1 MLDRITA
8 PEIKET
14 EKVSYIEP
22 EVRTLSNG
30 MKVLGFNIGSQEVI
44 QLEFNFHSGSKYQ
57 EKSLIARYVSK
68 MIGEASSNYAPGD
81 IMDKI
86 DYYGAFLQSNS
97 DRDMSHVTLFTIQK
111 QLKHVLPVFA
121 EALSNPAFP
130 ERELSI
136 HLKNGKQNFKVENE
150 KVGYRCRQL
159 FTELLF
165 KNHAY
170 GKLADETAYDEV
182 NSSMLID
189 FYKKMYSASNG
200 LIIVAGK
207 FDDSLYS
214 QLEKEF
220 GRLPVGEN
228 KRSSQK
234 VVTSKAEKVYEEKL
248 GAIQSGIRIGK
259 VLDVQY
265 GSDEFFKLQI
275 LNTVLGGYFGS
286 RLMSNVREDKGYTY
300 GIGSAIAS
308 MEDAMFFF
316 LSTEVG
322 ADVTKEA
329 LKEVYFE
336 LDRLRDELVSEEELV
351 MVKNYMLGSMLKSS
365 DGPFSMADK
374 YKSVYFKG
382 EDLSF
387 YDRYIS
393 MINNVTSEE
402 LLVVAKKYFDPKEM
416 LEVVVGKK

>member
-44 QLEFNFHSGSKYQ
+44 QLEFNFYSGSKYQ
-57 EKSLIARYVSK
+57 EKSLVARYVSK
-68 MIGEASSNYAPGD
+68 MIGEASSNYASGE

-86 DYYGAFLQSNS
+86 DYYGAFMQSDS

-121 EALSNPAFP
+121 EALSNPTFP

-136 HLKNGKQNFKVENE
+136 HLKNGKQKYKVENE

-170 GKLADETAYDEV
+170 GKLADEAAYDEI
-182 NSSMLID
+182 NASMLIN

-200 LIIVAGK
+200 LIVAAGR

-220 GRLPVGEN
+220 GGIPVGEN

-275 LNTVLGGYFGS
+275 LNTVFGGYFGS

-322 ADVTKEA
+322 VDVTNEA

-336 LDRLRDELVSEEELV
+336 LDRLRDELVSEDELV
-351 MVKNYMLGSMLKSS
+351 LVKNYMLGSMLKSS

-382 EDLSF
+382 EDLRF

>member
-1 MLDRITA
+1 MLDRVTA

-14 EKVSYIEP
+14 EKVPYIEP

-30 MKVLGFNIGSQEVI
+30 MKILGFNVGSQEVI

-68 MIGEASSNYAPGD
+68 MIGEGSSNYVPGE

-86 DYYGAFLQSNS
+86 DYYGAFLKSDS

-121 EALSNPAFP
+121 EALLKPTFP
-130 ERELSI
+130 ERELNI

-165 KNHAY
+165 KNHSY
-170 GKLADETAYDEV
+170 GKFADETAYDDL
-182 NSSMLID
+182 SASMLVE
-189 FYKKMYSASNG
+189 YYEKMYSASNG
-200 LIIVAGK
+200 LIVVAGK
-207 FDDSLYS
+207 FDDSLYN

-220 GRLPVGEN
+220 GIIPIGEN
-228 KRSSQK
+228 KRNSQK
-234 VVTSKAEKVYEEKL
+234 VIFSKAEKVYEEKP

-259 VLDVQY
+259 VLNVKY

-275 LNTVLGGYFGS
+275 INTVLGGYFGS
-286 RLMSNVREDKGYTY
+286 RLMSNIREDKGYTY
-300 GIGSAIAS
+300 GIGSAIVS
-308 MEDAMFFF
+308 MEDAIFFF
-316 LSTEVG
+316 ISAEVG
-322 ADVTKEA
+322 VDVTNET
-329 LKEVYFE
+329 LQEVYFE
-336 LDRLRDELVSEEELV
+336 LNRLCDELVPKEELV

-382 EDLSF
+382 EDLRF

-402 LLVVAKKYFDPKEM
+402 LLTVAKKYFNPKEM

>member
-8 PEIKET
+8 PGIKET
-14 EKVSYIEP
+14 DNVSYIEP
-22 EVRTLSNG
+22 EIRTLSNG

-44 QLEFNFHSGSKYQ
+44 QLEFNFYSGSKYQ
-57 EKSLIARYVSK
+57 DKSLIAGYVSK
-68 MIGEASSNYAPGD
+68 MIGEASSNYAPGE

-86 DYYGAFLQSNS
+86 DYYGAFLQSGS

-121 EALSNPAFP
+121 EALSNPTFP
-130 ERELSI
+130 ERELGI

-159 FTELLF
+159 FSELLF
-165 KNHAY
+165 ENHVY
-170 GKLADETAYDEV
+170 GKMAAEGAYDGLD
-182 NSSMLID
+182 SSMLLD

-200 LIIVAGK
+200 LILVAGK
-207 FDDSLYS
+207 FDDSLYAE
-214 QLEKEF
+214 LEKEF
-220 GRLPVGEN
+220 GSLPIGEN
-228 KRSSQK
+228 YRSSQR
-234 VVTSKAEKVYEEKL
+234 VTTSKAEKVYEEKE

-259 VLDVQY
+259 VLDLTF

-275 LNTVLGGYFGS
+275 LNTILGGYFGS

-300 GIGSAIAS
+300 GIGSAIAT

-316 LSTEVG
+316 ISTEVG
-322 ADVTKEA
+322 TDVTNAA

-336 LDRLRDELVSEEELV
+336 LDRLREELV
-351 MVKNYMLGSMLKSS
+351 PDEELEMVKNYILGSMLKSS

-402 LLVVAKKYFDPKEM
+402 LFAVAKEYFDPKEM

>member
-44 QLEFNFHSGSKYQ
+44 QLEFNFYSGSKYQ
-57 EKSLIARYVSK
+57 EKSLIAGYVSK
-68 MIGEASSNYAPGD
+68 MIGEASSNYAPGE

-86 DYYGAFLQSNS
+86 DYYGAFLQSGS

-182 NSSMLID
+182 SSSMLID

-200 LIIVAGK
+200 LIVVAGK

-220 GRLPVGEN
+220 GVIPVGEN

-234 VVTSKAEKVYEEKL
+234 VVTSKAEKIYEEKL

-265 GSDEFFKLQI
+265 GSDEFFKLQV

-322 ADVTKEA
+322 ADVTNEA

>member
-44 QLEFNFHSGSKYQ
+44 QLEFNFYSGSKYQ

-68 MIGEASSNYAPGD
+68 MIGEASSNYASGE

-86 DYYGAFLQSNS
+86 DYYGAFMQSDS

-170 GKLADETAYDEV
+170 GKLADEAAYDEV
-182 NSSMLID
+182 NASMLIN

-200 LIIVAGK
+200 LIVVAGK

-220 GRLPVGEN
+220 GAIPVGEN

-234 VVTSKAEKVYEEKL
+234 VVTSKAEKIYEEKL

-265 GSDEFFKLQI
+265 GSDEFFKLQV

-322 ADVTKEA
+322 ADVTNEA

>member
-44 QLEFNFHSGSKYQ
+44 QLEFNFYSGSKYQ
-57 EKSLIARYVSK
+57 EKSLIAGYVSK
-68 MIGEASSNYAPGD
+68 MIGEASSNYAPGE

-86 DYYGAFLQSNS
+86 DYYGAFLQSGS

-121 EALSNPAFP
+121 EALSNPTFP
-130 ERELSI
+130 ERELGI

-159 FTELLF
+159 FSELLF
-165 KNHAY
+165 ENHVY
-170 GKLADETAYDEV
+170 GKMAAEGAYDGLD
-182 NSSMLID
+182 SSMLLD

-200 LIIVAGK
+200 LILVAGK
-207 FDDSLYS
+207 FDDSLYAE
-214 QLEKEF
+214 LEKEF
-220 GRLPVGEN
+220 GSLPIGEN
-228 KRSSQK
+228 YRSSQR
-234 VVTSKAEKVYEEKL
+234 VTTSKAEKVYEEKE

-259 VLDVQY
+259 VLDLTF

-275 LNTVLGGYFGS
+275 LNTILGGYFGS

-300 GIGSAIAS
+300 GIGSAIAT

-316 LSTEVG
+316 ISTEVG
-322 ADVTKEA
+322 TDVTNAA

-336 LDRLRDELVSEEELV
+336 LDRLREELV
-351 MVKNYMLGSMLKSS
+351 PDEELEMVKNYILGSMLKSS

-402 LLVVAKKYFDPKEM
+402 LFAVAKEYFDPKEM

>member
-22 EVRTLSNG
+22 EVRMLSNG
-30 MKVLGFNIGSQEVI
+30 MKVLGFNIGSQAVI
-44 QLEFNFHSGSKYQ
+44 QLEFNFYSGSKYQ
-57 EKSLIARYVSK
+57 EKSLIAGYVSK

-316 LSTEVG
+316 ISTEVG
-322 ADVTKEA
+322 ADVTNAA
-329 LKEVYFE
+329 LVEVYFE
-336 LDRLRDELVSEEELV
+336 LDILRDELVSEEELV

>member
-22 EVRTLSNG
+22 EVRMLSNG

-44 QLEFNFHSGSKYQ
+44 QLEFNFYSGSKYQ
-57 EKSLIARYVSK
+57 EKSLIAGYVSK
-68 MIGEASSNYAPGD
+68 MIGEASSNYASGE

-86 DYYGAFLQSNS
+86 DYYGAFLQSGS

-111 QLKHVLPVFA
+111 QLKYVLPVFA
-121 EALSNPAFP
+121 EALSNPTFP

-136 HLKNGKQNFKVENE
+136 HLKNGKQNYKVENE

-170 GKLADETAYDEV
+170 GKLADEAAYDEV
-182 NSSMLID
+182 NASMLID
-189 FYKKMYSASNG
+189 FYKRMYSASNG
-200 LIIVAGK
+200 LIVVAGK

-214 QLEKEF
+214 QLEMEF
-220 GRLPVGEN
+220 GGIPVGEN

-286 RLMSNVREDKGYTY
+286 RLMSNIREDKGYTY

-308 MEDAMFFF
+308 FEDAMFFF

-336 LDRLRDELVSEEELV
+336 LDRLRDQLVSEEELG

-374 YKSVYFKG
+374 YKSVYFNG

-387 YDRYIS
+387 YDHYIS
-393 MINNVTSEE
+393 IINNVTSEE

>member
-8 PEIKET
+8 PEIKKT
-14 EKVSYIEP
+14 GKVSYIEP
-22 EVRTLSNG
+22 EIRTLSNG

-44 QLEFNFHSGSKYQ
+44 QLEFNFYSGSKYQ
-57 EKSLIARYVSK
+57 DKSLISGYVSK
-68 MIGEASSNYAPGD
+68 MIGEASSNYSPGE

-86 DYYGAFLQSNS
+86 DYYGSFLQSGS
-97 DRDMSHVTLFTIQK
+97 DRDMSHITLFTIQK

-121 EALSNPAFP
+121 EALSNPTFP

-136 HLKNGKQNFKVENE
+136 HLKNGKQNYKVENE

-170 GKLADETAYDEV
+170 GKLADEAAYDEV
-182 NSSMLID
+182 EAGMLID
-189 FYKKMYSASNG
+189 FHRRMYSASNG
-200 LIIVAGK
+200 LIVVAGK

-220 GRLPVGEN
+220 GDIPIGEN

-234 VVTSKAEKVYEEKL
+234 VITSKAEKVYEQKL

-259 VLDVQY
+259 VLDLEY

-286 RLMSNVREDKGYTY
+286 RLMSNIREDKGYTY

-308 MEDAMFFF
+308 LEDAVFFF

-336 LDRLRDELVSEEELV
+336 LDRLRHELVSEEELG

-374 YKSVYFKG
+374 YKSVYFNG

-387 YDRYIS
+387 YDHYIS

-402 LLVVAKKYFDPKEM
+402 LLVIAKKYFDPKEM

>member
-1 MLDRITA
+1 MLDRVTA
-8 PEIKET
+8 PETKAT

-30 MKVLGFNIGSQEVI
+30 MKILGFNIGSQEVI
-44 QLEFNFHSGSKYQ
+44 QLEFNFHAGSKYQ

-68 MIGEASSNYAPGD
+68 MIGEASSNYVSGE

-86 DYYGAFLQSNS
+86 DYYGAFLQSDS

-111 QLKHVLPVFA
+111 QLKHILPVFA
-121 EALSNPAFP
+121 EALLNPTFP
-130 ERELSI
+130 ERELNI

-170 GKLADETAYDEV
+170 GKFADETAYDEL
-182 NSSMLID
+182 SASMLID
-189 FYKKMYSASNG
+189 YYKKMYSASNG
-200 LIIVAGK
+200 LIVVAGK
-207 FDDSLYS
+207 FDDSLYI

-220 GRLPVGEN
+220 GVIPIGEN
-228 KRSSQK
+228 KRNSDKVLSSK
-234 VVTSKAEKVYEEKL
+234 VEKVYEEKP

-259 VLDVQY
+259 VLNVIY

-275 LNTVLGGYFGS
+275 INTVLGGYFGS
-286 RLMSNVREDKGYTY
+286 RLMSNIREDKGYTY
-300 GIGSAIAS
+300 GIGSAVAS
-308 MEDAMFFF
+308 MEDAIFFF
-316 LSTEVG
+316 ISAEVG
-322 ADVTKEA
+322 ADVTNET
-329 LKEVYFE
+329 LQEVYFE
-336 LDRLRDELVSEEELV
+336 LNRLCNDLVPKEELV

-393 MINNVTSEE
+393 MINKVTSEE
-402 LLVVAKKYFDPKEM
+402 LLTVAKKYFNPKEM

>member
-1 MLDRITA
+1 MLDRVTA
-8 PEIKET
+8 PGIKET

-22 EVRTLSNG
+22 EVRILSNG

-68 MIGEASSNYAPGD
+68 MIGEASSNYDPGE

-86 DYYGAFLQSNS
+86 DYFGAFLQSNS

-121 EALSNPAFP
+121 EALLNPNFP
-130 ERELSI
+130 ERELNI

-150 KVGYRCRQL
+150 KVSYRCRQL

-165 KNHAY
+165 KNHSY
-170 GKLADETAYDEV
+170 GKFADETAYDDLRA
-182 NSSMLID
+182 SMLVEY
-189 FYKKMYSASNG
+189 YKKMYSASNG
-200 LIIVAGK
+200 LIVVSGK

-220 GRLPVGEN
+220 GVIPIGEN
-228 KRSSQK
+228 KRNSQK
-234 VVTSKAEKVYEEKL
+234 VIFSKAEKVYEEKP

-259 VLDVQY
+259 VLNVKY

-275 LNTVLGGYFGS
+275 INTVLGGYFGS
-286 RLMSNVREDKGYTY
+286 RLMSNIREDKGYTY
-300 GIGSAIAS
+300 GIGSAIVS
-308 MEDAMFFF
+308 MEDAIFFF
-316 LSTEVG
+316 ISTEVG
-322 ADVTKEA
+322 VDVTNET
-329 LKEVYFE
+329 LQEVYFE
-336 LDRLRDELVSEEELV
+336 LNRLCKELVSKEELV

-382 EDLSF
+382 EDLRF
-387 YDRYIS
+387 YDRFIS
-393 MINNVTSEE
+393 MINNVTSQE
-402 LLVVAKKYFDPKEM
+402 LFTVAKKYFEPKEM
-416 LEVVVGKK
+416 LEVVVGKM

>member
-1 MLDRITA
+1 MLDRVTA
-8 PEIKET
+8 PETKET

-30 MKVLGFNIGSQEVI
+30 MKILGFNIGSQEVI

-57 EKSLIARYVSK
+57 EKSLTARYVSK
-68 MIGEASSNYAPGD
+68 MIGEASSDYVSGE

-86 DYYGAFLQSNS
+86 DYYGAFLQSDS

-111 QLKHVLPVFA
+111 QLNHILPVFA
-121 EALSNPAFP
+121 EALLNPTFP
-130 ERELSI
+130 ERELNI

-170 GKLADETAYDEV
+170 GKFADETAYDEL
-182 NSSMLID
+182 SASMLVD
-189 FYKKMYSASNG
+189 YYKKMYSASNG
-200 LIIVAGK
+200 LILVAGK

-220 GRLPVGEN
+220 GAIPIGKN
-228 KRSSQK
+228 KRNSQK
-234 VVTSKAEKVYEEKL
+234 LISSKAEKVYEEKP
-248 GAIQSGIRIGK
+248 GAIQSGIRIGR
-259 VLDVQY
+259 VLNVKY
-265 GSDEFFKLQI
+265 GSNEFFKLQI
-275 LNTVLGGYFGS
+275 INTVLGGYFGS
-286 RLMSNVREDKGYTY
+286 RLMSNIREDKGYTY
-300 GIGSAIAS
+300 GIGSAIVS
-308 MEDAMFFF
+308 MEDAIFFF
-316 LSTEVG
+316 ISAEVG
-322 ADVTKEA
+322 ADVTNET
-329 LKEVYFE
+329 LQEVYLE
-336 LDRLRDELVSEEELV
+336 LNRLCDELVPKEELV

-374 YKSVYFKG
+374 YKTVYFKG

-402 LLVVAKKYFDPKEM
+402 LLIVAKKYFNPKEM

>member
-8 PEIKET
+8 PEIKKT
-14 EKVSYIEP
+14 GKVSYIEP
-22 EVRTLSNG
+22 EIRTLSNG

-44 QLEFNFHSGSKYQ
+44 QLEFNFYSGSKYQ
-57 EKSLIARYVSK
+57 DKSLIAGYVSK
-68 MIGEASSNYAPGD
+68 MIGEASSNYSPGE

-86 DYYGAFLQSNS
+86 DYYGSFLQSGS
-97 DRDMSHVTLFTIQK
+97 DRDMSHITLFTIQK

-121 EALSNPAFP
+121 EALSNPTFP

-170 GKLADETAYDEV
+170 GKLADEAAYDEV
-182 NSSMLID
+182 EAGMLID
-189 FYKKMYSASNG
+189 FHRRMYSASNG
-200 LIIVAGK
+200 LIVVAGK

-220 GRLPVGEN
+220 GDIPIGEN

-234 VVTSKAEKVYEEKL
+234 VITSKAEKVYEQKL

-259 VLDVQY
+259 VLDLEY

-286 RLMSNVREDKGYTY
+286 RLMSNIREDKGYTY

-308 MEDAMFFF
+308 LEDAVFFF

-336 LDRLRDELVSEEELV
+336 LDRLRHELVSEEELG

-374 YKSVYFKG
+374 YKSVYFNG

-387 YDRYIS
+387 YDHYIS

>member
-8 PEIKET
+8 PGIKET
-14 EKVSYIEP
+14 DNVSYIEP
-22 EVRTLSNG
+22 EIRTLSNG

-44 QLEFNFHSGSKYQ
+44 QLEFNFYSGSKYQ
-57 EKSLIARYVSK
+57 DKSLIAGYVSK
-68 MIGEASSNYAPGD
+68 MIGEASSNYAPGE

-86 DYYGAFLQSNS
+86 DYYGAFLQSGS

-121 EALSNPAFP
+121 EALSNPTFP
-130 ERELSI
+130 ERELGI

-159 FTELLF
+159 FSELLF
-165 KNHAY
+165 ENHVY
-170 GKLADETAYDEV
+170 GKMAAEGAYDGLD
-182 NSSMLID
+182 SSMLLD

-200 LIIVAGK
+200 LILVAGK
-207 FDDSLYS
+207 FDDSLYAE
-214 QLEKEF
+214 LEKEF
-220 GRLPVGEN
+220 GSLPIGEN
-228 KRSSQK
+228 YRSSQR
-234 VVTSKAEKVYEEKL
+234 VTTSKAEKVYEEKE

-259 VLDVQY
+259 VLDLTF

-275 LNTVLGGYFGS
+275 LNTILGGYFGS

-300 GIGSAIAS
+300 GIGSAIAT

-316 LSTEVG
+316 ISTEVG
-322 ADVTKEA
+322 TDVTNAA

-336 LDRLRDELVSEEELV
+336 LDRLREELV
-351 MVKNYMLGSMLKSS
+351 PVEELEMVKNYILGSMLKSS

-402 LLVVAKKYFDPKEM
+402 LFAVAKEYFDPKEM

>member
-8 PEIKET
+8 PEIKKI

-44 QLEFNFHSGSKYQ
+44 QLEFNFYSGSKYQ
-57 EKSLIARYVSK
+57 EKSLIAGYVSK
-68 MIGEASSNYAPGD
+68 MIGEASSNYVSGE

-86 DYYGAFLQSNS
+86 DYFGAFLQSDS

-111 QLKHVLPVFA
+111 QLNHILPVFA
-121 EALSNPAFP
+121 EALLNPTFP
-130 ERELSI
+130 ERELNI
-136 HLKNGKQNFKVENE
+136 HLQNGKQNFKVENE

-170 GKLADETAYDEV
+170 GKFADETAYDEL
-182 NSSMLID
+182 SASMLVD
-189 FYKKMYSASNG
+189 YYKKMYSASNG
-200 LIIVAGK
+200 LIVVAGK

-220 GRLPVGEN
+220 GVIPIGKNIRN
-228 KRSSQK
+228 SQK
-234 VVTSKAEKVYEEKL
+234 MISSKSEKVYEEKP
-248 GAIQSGIRIGK
+248 GAIQSGIRIGR
-259 VLDVQY
+259 VLNVKY
-265 GSDEFFKLQI
+265 GSNEFFKLQI
-275 LNTVLGGYFGS
+275 INTILGGYFGS
-286 RLMSNVREDKGYTY
+286 RLMSNIREDKGYTY
-300 GIGSAIAS
+300 GIGSAIVS
-308 MEDAMFFF
+308 MEDAIFFF
-316 LSTEVG
+316 ISAEVG
-322 ADVTKEA
+322 ADVTNET
-329 LKEVYFE
+329 LQEVYFE
-336 LDRLRDELVSEEELV
+336 LNRLCDEMVPKEELL

-374 YKSVYFKG
+374 YKTVYLKG

-402 LLVVAKKYFDPKEM
+402 LLIVAKKYFNPEEM

>member
-22 EVRTLSNG
+22 EVRMLSNG

-44 QLEFNFHSGSKYQ
+44 QLEFTFYSGSKYQ
-57 EKSLIARYVSK
+57 EKSLIAGYVSK
-68 MIGEASSNYAPGD
+68 MIGEGSSNYAPGE

-86 DYYGAFLQSNS
+86 DYYGAFLQSGS

-111 QLKHVLPVFA
+111 QLKHVLPIFA
-121 EALSNPAFP
+121 EALLNPTFP
-130 ERELSI
+130 ERELGI
-136 HLKNGKQNFKVENE
+136 HLKNGKQNYKVENE

-159 FTELLF
+159 FSKFLF

-170 GKLADETAYDEV
+170 GKLADEASYNAV
-182 NSSMLID
+182 NSSMLAD

-200 LIIVAGK
+200 LIVVAGK

-220 GRLPVGEN
+220 GSLPVGE
-228 KRSSQK
+228 KFRSAQIIT
-234 VVTSKAEKVYEEKL
+234 TSKAEKVYEEKE

-259 VLDVQY
+259 VLDVRF
-265 GSDEFFKLQI
+265 GTDEFFQLQI
-275 LNTVLGGYFGS
+275 LNTILGGYFGS
-286 RLMSNVREDKGYTY
+286 RLMSNIREDKGYTY

-316 LSTEVG
+316 ISTEVG
-322 ADVTKEA
+322 ADVTNAA
-329 LKEVYFE
+329 LIEVYFE
-336 LDRLRDELVSEEELV
+336 LNRLRDELVSEEELV
-351 MVKNYMLGSMLKSS
+351 MVKNYILGSMLKSS

-374 YKSVYFKG
+374 YKSVYLKG

-393 MINNVTSEE
+393 MINNVTSEK
-402 LLVVAKKYFDPKEM
+402 LLDVAKKYFDPKEM

>member
-14 EKVSYIEP
+14 QKVSYIEP
-22 EVRTLSNG
+22 EIRTLSNG

-44 QLEFNFHSGSKYQ
+44 QLEFNFYSGAKYQ
-57 EKSLIARYVSK
+57 EKSLIAGYVSK
-68 MIGEASSNYAPGD
+68 MIGEASSNYASGE

-86 DYYGAFLQSNS
+86 DYYGAFLQTGS

-121 EALSNPAFP
+121 EALSKPTFP
-130 ERELSI
+130 KRELSI

-170 GKLADETAYDEV
+170 GKLADEAAYDEI
-182 NSSMLID
+182 NASMLID

-200 LIIVAGK
+200 LIVVAGK

-220 GRLPVGEN
+220 GRLPVGEK
-228 KRSSQK
+228 KRSSQIIT
-234 VVTSKAEKVYEEKL
+234 TSKAEKVYEEKL
-248 GAIQSGIRIGK
+248 GAIQSGVRIGK

-286 RLMSNVREDKGYTY
+286 RLMSNIREDKGYTY

-316 LSTEVG
+316 ISAEVG
-322 ADVTKEA
+322 ADVTNAA
-329 LKEVYFE
+329 LVEVYFE
-336 LDRLRDELVSEEELV
+336 LNRLRAELVSEEELV

-382 EDLSF
+382 KDLSF

>member
-8 PEIKET
+8 PEIKKT
-14 EKVSYIEP
+14 GKVSYIEP
-22 EVRTLSNG
+22 EIRTLSNG

-44 QLEFNFHSGSKYQ
+44 QLEFNFYSGSKYQ
-57 EKSLIARYVSK
+57 DKSLIAGYVSK
-68 MIGEASSNYAPGD
+68 MIGEASSNYSPGE

-86 DYYGAFLQSNS
+86 DYYGSFLQSGS
-97 DRDMSHVTLFTIQK
+97 DRDMSHITLFTIQK

-121 EALSNPAFP
+121 EALSNPTFP

-170 GKLADETAYDEV
+170 GKLADEAAYDEV
-182 NSSMLID
+182 EAGMLID
-189 FYKKMYSASNG
+189 FHRRMYSASNG
-200 LIIVAGK
+200 LIVVAGK

-220 GRLPVGEN
+220 GDIPIGEN

-234 VVTSKAEKVYEEKL
+234 VITSKAEKVYEQKL

-259 VLDVQY
+259 VLDLEY

-286 RLMSNVREDKGYTY
+286 RLMSNIREDKGYTY

-308 MEDAMFFF
+308 LEDAVFFF

-336 LDRLRDELVSEEELV
+336 LDRLRHELVSEEELG

-374 YKSVYFKG
+374 YKSVYFNG

-387 YDRYIS
+387 YDHYIS

-402 LLVVAKKYFDPKEM
+402 LLVIAKKYFDPKEM

>member
-44 QLEFNFHSGSKYQ
+44 QLEFNFYSGSKYQ
-57 EKSLIARYVSK
+57 EKSLIAGYVSK
-68 MIGEASSNYAPGD
+68 MIGEASSNYASGE

-86 DYYGAFLQSNS
+86 DYYGAFLQTGS

-111 QLKHVLPVFA
+111 QLKYVLPVFA
-121 EALSNPAFP
+121 EALSKPTFP

-136 HLKNGKQNFKVENE
+136 HLKNGKQNYKVENE

-170 GKLADETAYDEV
+170 GKLADEATYDEV
-182 NSSMLID
+182 NSSMLIN
-189 FYKKMYSASNG
+189 FYKRMYSASNG
-200 LIIVAGK
+200 LIVVAGK

-214 QLEKEF
+214 QLENEF
-220 GRLPVGEN
+220 GSIPVGEN

-234 VVTSKAEKVYEEKL
+234 VVSSKAEKVYEEKL

-275 LNTVLGGYFGS
+275 LNTVFGGYFGS
-286 RLMSNVREDKGYTY
+286 RLMSNIREDKGYTY
-300 GIGSAIAS
+300 GIGSAITS

-322 ADVTKEA
+322 ADVTNEA

-382 EDLSF
+382 KDLSF

>member
-1 MLDRITA
+1 MLDRVTA
-8 PEIKET
+8 PETKAT

-30 MKVLGFNIGSQEVI
+30 MKILGFNIGSQEVI
-44 QLEFNFHSGSKYQ
+44 QLEFNFHAGSKYQ

-68 MIGEASSNYAPGD
+68 MIGEASSNYVSGE

-86 DYYGAFLQSNS
+86 DYYGAFLQSDS

-111 QLKHVLPVFA
+111 QLKHILPVFA
-121 EALSNPAFP
+121 EALLNPTFP
-130 ERELSI
+130 ERELNI

-170 GKLADETAYDEV
+170 GKFADETAYDEL
-182 NSSMLID
+182 SASMLID
-189 FYKKMYSASNG
+189 YYKKMYSASNG
-200 LIIVAGK
+200 LIVVAGK

-220 GRLPVGEN
+220 GVIPIGKN
-228 KRSSQK
+228 KIKSQK
-234 VVTSKAEKVYEEKL
+234 LISSKAEKVYEEKP
-248 GAIQSGIRIGK
+248 GAIQSGIRIGR
-259 VLDVQY
+259 VLNVKY
-265 GSDEFFKLQI
+265 GSNEFFKLQI
-275 LNTVLGGYFGS
+275 INTILGGYFGS
-286 RLMSNVREDKGYTY
+286 RLMSNIREDKGYTY
-300 GIGSAIAS
+300 GIGSAIVS
-308 MEDAMFFF
+308 MEDAIFFF
-316 LSTEVG
+316 ISAEVG
-322 ADVTKEA
+322 ADVTNET
-329 LKEVYFE
+329 LQEVYFE
-336 LDRLRDELVSEEELV
+336 LNRLCDEIVPKEELL

-365 DGPFSMADK
+365 DGPFSMAGK
-374 YKSVYFKG
+374 YKKVYLKG

-402 LLVVAKKYFDPKEM
+402 LFSVAKKYFNPEKM

>member
-57 EKSLIARYVSK
+57 EKSLVARYVSK
-68 MIGEASSNYAPGD
+68 MIGEASSNYASGE

-86 DYYGAFLQSNS
+86 DYYGAFMQSDS

-121 EALSNPAFP
+121 EALSNPTFP

-136 HLKNGKQNFKVENE
+136 HLKNGKQNYKVENE

-170 GKLADETAYDEV
+170 GKLADEAAYDEI
-182 NSSMLID
+182 NASMLIN

-200 LIIVAGK
+200 LIVVAGR

-220 GRLPVGEN
+220 GGIPVGEN

-234 VVTSKAEKVYEEKL
+234 VVTSKAEKVYEERL

-275 LNTVLGGYFGS
+275 LNTVFGGYFGS

-322 ADVTKEA
+322 ADVTNEA

-336 LDRLRDELVSEEELV
+336 LDRLRDELVSEDELV
-351 MVKNYMLGSMLKSS
+351 LVKNYMLGSMLKSS

-382 EDLSF
+382 EDLRF

>member
-8 PEIKET
+8 PEIKKT
-14 EKVSYIEP
+14 GKVSYIEP
-22 EVRTLSNG
+22 EIRTLSNG

-44 QLEFNFHSGSKYQ
+44 QLEFNFYSGSKYQ
-57 EKSLIARYVSK
+57 DKSLIAGYVSK
-68 MIGEASSNYAPGD
+68 MIGEASSNYSPGE

-86 DYYGAFLQSNS
+86 DYYGSFLQSGS
-97 DRDMSHVTLFTIQK
+97 DRDMSHITLFTIQK

-121 EALSNPAFP
+121 EALSNPTFP

-136 HLKNGKQNFKVENE
+136 HLKNGKQNYKVENE

-170 GKLADETAYDEV
+170 GKLADEAAYDEV
-182 NSSMLID
+182 EAGMLID
-189 FYKKMYSASNG
+189 FHRRMYSASNG
-200 LIIVAGK
+200 LIVVAGK

-220 GRLPVGEN
+220 GDIPIGEN

-234 VVTSKAEKVYEEKL
+234 VITSKAEKVYEQKL

-259 VLDVQY
+259 VLDLEY

-286 RLMSNVREDKGYTY
+286 RLMSNTREDKGYTY

-308 MEDAMFFF
+308 LEDAVFFF

-336 LDRLRDELVSEEELV
+336 LDRLRHELVSEEELG

-374 YKSVYFKG
+374 YKSVYFNG

-387 YDRYIS
+387 YDHYIS

-402 LLVVAKKYFDPKEM
+402 LLVIAKKYFDPKEM

>member
-44 QLEFNFHSGSKYQ
+44 QLEFNFYSGSKYQ
-57 EKSLIARYVSK
+57 EKSLVARYVSK
-68 MIGEASSNYAPGD
+68 MIGEASSNYASGE

-86 DYYGAFLQSNS
+86 DYYGAFMQSDS

-121 EALSNPAFP
+121 EALSNPTFP

-136 HLKNGKQNFKVENE
+136 HLKNGKQKYKVENE

-170 GKLADETAYDEV
+170 GKLADEAAYDEI
-182 NSSMLID
+182 NASMLIN

-200 LIIVAGK
+200 LIVAAGR

-220 GRLPVGEN
+220 GGIPVGEN

-275 LNTVLGGYFGS
+275 LNTVFGGYFGS

-308 MEDAMFFF
+308 MEDAIFFF

-322 ADVTKEA
+322 VDVTNEA

-336 LDRLRDELVSEEELV
+336 LDRLRDELVSEDELV
-351 MVKNYMLGSMLKSS
+351 LVKNYMLGSMLKSS

-382 EDLSF
+382 EDLRF

>member
-8 PEIKET
+8 PEIKKT
-14 EKVSYIEP
+14 GKVSYIEP
-22 EVRTLSNG
+22 EIRTLSNG

-44 QLEFNFHSGSKYQ
+44 QLEFNFYSGSKYQ
-57 EKSLIARYVSK
+57 DKSLIAGYVSK
-68 MIGEASSNYAPGD
+68 MIGEASSNYSPGE

-86 DYYGAFLQSNS
+86 DYYGSFLQSGS
-97 DRDMSHVTLFTIQK
+97 DRDMSHITLFTIQK

-121 EALSNPAFP
+121 EALSNPTFP

-136 HLKNGKQNFKVENE
+136 HLKNGKQNYKVENE

-170 GKLADETAYDEV
+170 GKLADEAAYDEV
-182 NSSMLID
+182 EAGMLID
-189 FYKKMYSASNG
+189 FHRRMYSASNG
-200 LIIVAGK
+200 LIVVAGK

-220 GRLPVGEN
+220 GDIPIGEN

-234 VVTSKAEKVYEEKL
+234 VITSKAEKVYEQKL

-259 VLDVQY
+259 VLDLEY

-286 RLMSNVREDKGYTY
+286 RLMSNIREDKGYTY

-308 MEDAMFFF
+308 LEDAVFFF

-336 LDRLRDELVSEEELV
+336 LDRLRHELVSEEELG

-374 YKSVYFKG
+374 YKSVYFNG

-387 YDRYIS
+387 YDHYIS

-402 LLVVAKKYFDPKEM
+402 LLVIAKKYFDPKEM

>member
-1 MLDRITA
+1 MLDRVTA
-8 PEIKET
+8 PETKAT

-30 MKVLGFNIGSQEVI
+30 MKTLGFNIGSQEVI
-44 QLEFNFHSGSKYQ
+44 QLEFNFHAGSKYQ

-68 MIGEASSNYAPGD
+68 MIGEASSNYVSGE

-86 DYYGAFLQSNS
+86 DYYGAFLQSDS

-111 QLKHVLPVFA
+111 QLKHILPVFA
-121 EALSNPAFP
+121 EALLNPTFP
-130 ERELSI
+130 ERELNI

-170 GKLADETAYDEV
+170 GKFADETAYDEL
-182 NSSMLID
+182 SASMLID
-189 FYKKMYSASNG
+189 YYKKMYSASNG
-200 LIIVAGK
+200 LIVVAGK

-220 GRLPVGEN
+220 GVIPIGKN
-228 KRSSQK
+228 KIKSQK
-234 VVTSKAEKVYEEKL
+234 LISSKAEKVYEEKP
-248 GAIQSGIRIGK
+248 GAIQSGIRIGR
-259 VLDVQY
+259 VLNVKY
-265 GSDEFFKLQI
+265 GSNEFFKLQI
-275 LNTVLGGYFGS
+275 INTILGGYFGS
-286 RLMSNVREDKGYTY
+286 RLMSNIREDKGYTY
-300 GIGSAIAS
+300 GIGSAIVS
-308 MEDAMFFF
+308 MEDAIFFF
-316 LSTEVG
+316 ISAEVG
-322 ADVTKEA
+322 ADVTNET
-329 LKEVYFE
+329 LQEVYFE
-336 LDRLRDELVSEEELV
+336 LNRLCDEIVPKEELL

-365 DGPFSMADK
+365 DGPFSMAGK
-374 YKSVYFKG
+374 YKKVYLKG

-402 LLVVAKKYFDPKEM
+402 LLSVAKKYFNPEKM

>member
-14 EKVSYIEP
+14 DKVSYIEP
-22 EVRTLSNG
+22 EIRSLSNG

-44 QLEFNFHSGSKYQ
+44 QLEFNFYSGSKYQ
-57 EKSLIARYVSK
+57 DKSLIAGYVSK
-68 MIGEASSNYAPGD
+68 MIGEASLNYAPGE

-86 DYYGAFLQSNS
+86 DYYGAFLQSGS

-121 EALSNPAFP
+121 EALSNPTFP
-130 ERELSI
+130 ERELGI

-159 FTELLF
+159 FSELLF
-165 KNHAY
+165 ENHVY
-170 GKLADETAYDEV
+170 GKMACEESYDELD
-182 NSSMLID
+182 SSMLLD

-200 LIIVAGK
+200 LIVVAGK
-207 FDDSLYS
+207 FEDSLYAE
-214 QLEKEF
+214 LENEF
-220 GRLPVGEN
+220 GSLPVGESH
-228 KRSSQK
+228 RTSQI
-234 VVTSKAEKVYEEKL
+234 VTTSKAEKIYEEKE

-259 VLDVQY
+259 VLDLTF

-300 GIGSAIAS
+300 GIGSAIAA

-316 LSTEVG
+316 ISTEVG
-322 ADVTKEA
+322 ADVTNA
-329 LKEVYFE
+329 AIKEVYLE
-336 LDRLRDELVSEEELV
+336 LDRLREELV
-351 MVKNYMLGSMLKSS
+351 PVEELEMVKNYILGSMLKSS

-382 EDLSF
+382 GDLSF

-402 LLVVAKKYFDPKEM
+402 LLAVAKKYFDPKEM

>member
-1 MLDRITA
+1 MLDRVTA
-8 PEIKET
+8 PKTKET

-30 MKVLGFNIGSQEVI
+30 MKILGFNIGSQEVI

-57 EKSLIARYVSK
+57 ENSLTARYVSK
-68 MIGEASSNYAPGD
+68 MIGEASSNYAPGE
-81 IMDKI
+81 IMGKI
-86 DYYGAFLQSNS
+86 DYFGAFLQSDS

-111 QLKHVLPVFA
+111 QLNHILPVFA
-121 EALSNPAFP
+121 EALLNPTFP
-130 ERELSI
+130 ERELNI

-170 GKLADETAYDEV
+170 GKFADETAYDEL
-182 NSSMLID
+182 SASMLVD
-189 FYKKMYSASNG
+189 YYKKMYSASNG
-200 LIIVAGK
+200 LIVVAGK

-220 GRLPVGEN
+220 GVIPIGKNIRN
-228 KRSSQK
+228 SQK
-234 VVTSKAEKVYEEKL
+234 MISSKSEKVYEEKP
-248 GAIQSGIRIGK
+248 GAIQSGIRIGR
-259 VLDVQY
+259 VLNVKY
-265 GSDEFFKLQI
+265 GSNEFFKLQI
-275 LNTVLGGYFGS
+275 INTILGGYFGS
-286 RLMSNVREDKGYTY
+286 RLMSNIREDKGYTY
-300 GIGSAIAS
+300 GIGSAIVS
-308 MEDAMFFF
+308 MEDAIFFF
-316 LSTEVG
+316 ISAEVG
-322 ADVTKEA
+322 ADVTNET
-329 LKEVYFE
+329 LQEVYFE
-336 LDRLRDELVSEEELV
+336 LNRLCDEMVPKEELL

-374 YKSVYFKG
+374 YKTVYLKG

-402 LLVVAKKYFDPKEM
+402 LLIVAKKYFNPEEM

>member
-8 PEIKET
+8 PEIKKI

-44 QLEFNFHSGSKYQ
+44 QLEFNFYSGSKYQ
-57 EKSLIARYVSK
+57 DKRLVAAYVSK
-68 MIGEASSNYAPGD
+68 MIGEASSNYAPGE

-86 DYYGAFLQSNS
+86 DYYGAFLQSGS

-121 EALSNPAFP
+121 EALSKPAFP

-170 GKLADETAYDEV
+170 GKLADEAAYDET
-182 NSSMLID
+182 NASLLMD
-189 FYKKMYSASNG
+189 FYNKMYSASNG
-200 LIIVAGK
+200 IIVVAGK
-207 FDDSLYS
+207 FDDSIYS

-220 GRLPVGEN
+220 GSIPVGEN

-275 LNTVLGGYFGS
+275 LNTVFGGYFGS
-286 RLMSNVREDKGYTY
+286 RLMSNIREDKGYTY
-300 GIGSAIAS
+300 GIGSAITS

-322 ADVTKEA
+322 ADVTNEA

-374 YKSVYFKG
+374 YKAVYFKG

-393 MINNVTSEE
+393 MVNNVTSEE
-402 LLVVAKKYFDPKEM
+402 LLEVAKKYFDPEEM